1 MFHQSPKHEQSTP
14 TLSKVTESYVIEKD
28 LKPTLLKSMDPQQY
42 GFLPRS
48 CTTFA
53 LLSTVHHWLKSIDR
67 TGSKVRVS
75 LPDYRKAFDLVDH
88 NLLTAQLFSLG
99 VKPSVVNWIIDFLR
113 ERFRRVKI
121 SSENYSNFK
130 LVPAGIPQG
139 KKIDLTTN
147 YVCVEICRWHHNIC
161 SHPQGRSE
169 YVTGNGNAFQLNAVK
184 CKELIINFTKQPDA
198 EKTNQP
204 KQPQAKILGVTITKD
219 LRWNFHIGISS
230 KKASKRIYLL
240 KQLKKLTWNLVHLL
254 NSTLLVSGQFWNT
267 LVKFSIKACPS
278 IYQTSW
284 NVSRRER

>member
-28 LKPTLLKSMDPQQY
+28 LKPTLLKSMDPHSTTGNNRQQY

-53 LLSTVHHWLKSIDR
+53 LLSIVHHWLKSIDG

-88 NLLTAQLFSLG
+88 NLLTAKLFSLG

-113 ERFRRVKI
+113 ERFKRVKI

-147 YVCVEICRWHHNIC
+147 YVCVEICR
-161 SHPQGRSE
+161 
-169 YVTGNGNAFQLNAVK
+169 
-184 CKELIINFTKQPDA
+184 
-198 EKTNQP
+198 
-204 KQPQAKILGVTITKD
+204 
-219 LRWNFHIGISS
+219 
-230 KKASKRIYLL
+230 
-240 KQLKKLTWNLVHLL
+240 
-254 NSTLLVSGQFWNT
+254 
-267 LVKFSIKACPS
+267 
-278 IYQTSW
+278 
-284 NVSRRER
+284 